1 MEQRSA
7 EWFSAR
13 LGKVTA
19 SKIDDI
25 MVKTKYGESQ
35 YTKKYK
41 LQLVTER
48 LTNKV
53 VPLFMNAAMAH
64 GVEFEDEARVEYA
77 NKMKLLIG
85 TDVREVG
92 LIDHPTIP
100 MSAASPDGMVDFP
113 NGDKD
118 GLIEIKCPQPMTH
131 TETLES
137 GVIAK
142 KYIHQM
148 QWQMACTGKKW
159 CDFVSYHPDFPKEY
173 QLFIK
178 RVERDDDL
186 ISRCEESVSNFLK
199 EVDDKIKTIKEN
211 I

>member
-53 VPLFMNAAMAH
+53 VPVFMNSAMAH

-85 TDVREVG
+85 TDVKEVG
-92 LIDHPTIP
+92 FIDHPSID
-100 MSAASPDGMVDFP
+100 MSGASPDGLV
-113 NGDKD
+113 
-118 GLIEIKCPQPMTH
+118 
-131 TETLES
+131 
-137 GVIAK
+137 
-142 KYIHQM
+142 
-148 QWQMACTGKKW
+148 GK
-159 CDFVSYHPDFPKEY
+159 
-173 QLFIK
+173 
-178 RVERDDDL
+178 ER
-186 ISRCEESVSNFLK
+186 IN
-199 EVDDKIKTIKEN
+199 
-211 I
+211 

>member
-142 KYIHQM
+142 KYIHHM

>member
-19 SKIDDI
+19 SKVDDV
-25 MVKTKYGESQ
+25 MVKVRNGEST
-35 YTKKYK
+35 YKRKYRM
-41 LQLVTER
+41 QLVTER

-53 VPLFMNAAMAH
+53 VPVFMNSAMAH
-64 GVEFEDEARVEYA
+64 GVEFEDKARVEYA

-85 TDVREVG
+85 KDVREVG
-92 LIDHPTIP
+92 FIDHPTIK
-100 MSAASPDGMVDFP
+100 MAGASPDGLVGL
-113 NGDKD
+113 N

-131 TETLES
+131 TETLQT

>member
-25 MVKTKYGESQ
+25 MTKTKYGESQ

-53 VPLFMNAAMAH
+53 VPVFMNAAMSH
-64 GVEFEDEARVEYA
+64 GVEYEDEARVQYA

-92 LIDHPTIP
+92 FIDHPTID
-100 MSAASPDGMVDFP
+100 MSGASPDGLI
-113 NGDKD
+113 GKD

-131 TETLES
+131 TETLETKE
-137 GVIAK
+137 IAK

-148 QWQMACTGKKW
+148 QWQMACTGKMW
-159 CDFVSYHPDFPKEY
+159 CEFVSYHPDFPEEY
-173 QLFIK
+173 KLFIK

-186 ISRCEESVSNFLK
+186 ISRLEEGVSNFLK
-199 EVDDKIKTIKEN
+199 EVEDKLKTIKEK
-211 I
+211 

>member
-19 SKIDDI
+19 SNVDNII
-25 MVKTKYGESQ
+25 VKVKNGES
-35 YTKKYK
+35 TYK
-41 LQLVTER
+41 RRYRMQLVTER

-53 VPLFMNAAMAH
+53 VPIFMNSAMAH
-64 GVEFEDEARVEYA
+64 GVEFEDEARVKYA

-85 TDVREVG
+85 KDVREVG
-92 LIDHPTIP
+92 FINHPTIK
-100 MSAASPDGMVDFP
+100 MAGASPDGLVGL
-113 NGDKD
+113 N

-131 TETLES
+131 TETLQT

-148 QWQMACTGKKW
+148 QWQMSCVGKDW

-178 RVERDDDL
+178 RVERDNDL
-186 ISRCEESVSNFLK
+186 IGRCEVDVINFLK
-199 EVDDKIKTIKEN
+199 EVEDIIKSIKESN
-211 I
+211 

>member
-53 VPLFMNAAMAH
+53 VPVFMNAAMAH
-64 GVEFEDEARVEYA
+64 GVEFEDKARVEYA

-92 LIDHPTIP
+92 FIDHPTIK
-100 MSAASPDGMVDFP
+100 MAGASPDGLVSL
-113 NGDKD
+113 N

-131 TETLES
+131 TETLQT

-148 QWQMACTGKKW
+148 QWQMACTGKDW

-186 ISRCEESVSNFLK
+186 ISRCEGDIQEFLTSV
-199 EVDDKIKTIKEN
+199 EDIIKSIKEN
-211 I
+211 N

>member
-53 VPLFMNAAMAH
+53 VPVFMNAAMAH
-64 GVEFEDEARVEYA
+64 GVEYEDEARVEYA

-92 LIDHPTIP
+92 LIDHPSID
-100 MSAASPDGMVDFP
+100 MSAASPDGLV
-113 NGDKD
+113 GED

-186 ISRCEESVSNFLK
+186 ISRCEESVINFLK

>member
-25 MVKTKYGESQ
+25 VIKTKSGESQ

-41 LQLVTER
+41 MQLVTER

-53 VPLFMNAAMAH
+53 VPVFMNSAMAH
-64 GVEFEDEARVEYA
+64 GVEYEDEARIEYA
-77 NKMKLLIG
+77 NFNKLLLDK
-85 TDVREVG
+85 DVREVG
-92 LIDHPTIP
+92 FIDHPKIN
-100 MSAASPDGMVDFP
+100 MSGASPDGLV
-113 NGDKD
+113 GDK

-131 TETLES
+131 TETLET
-137 GVIAK
+137 GVIAR

-148 QWQMACTGKKW
+148 QWQMACTGKEW
-159 CDFVSYHPDFPKEY
+159 CDFVSYHPDFPETYK
-173 QLFIK
+173 LFIK
-178 RVERDDDL
+178 RVSRDNDL
-186 ISRCEESVSNFLK
+186 ISHLEASVENFLK
-199 EVDDKIKTIKEN
+199 EVDDKLKTIKEN

>member
-19 SKIDDI
+19 SKVDDV
-25 MVKTKYGESQ
+25 MVKVKNGEST
-35 YTKKYK
+35 YKRKYRM
-41 LQLVTER
+41 QLVTER

-53 VPLFMNAAMAH
+53 VPVFMNSAMAH
-64 GVEFEDEARVEYA
+64 GVEFEDKARVKYA

-92 LIDHPTIP
+92 FIDHPTIK
-100 MSAASPDGMVDFP
+100 MAGASPDGLVSL
-113 NGDKD
+113 N

-131 TETLES
+131 TETLQT

-148 QWQMACTGKKW
+148 QWQMACTGKDW

-186 ISRCEESVSNFLK
+186 ISRCEGDIQEFLTSV
-199 EVDDKIKTIKEN
+199 EDIIKSIKEN
-211 I
+211 N

>member
-19 SKIDDI
+19 SKVDDV
-25 MVKTKYGESQ
+25 MVKVKNGEST
-35 YTKKYK
+35 YKRKYRM
-41 LQLVTER
+41 QLVTER

-53 VPLFMNAAMAH
+53 VPVFMNAAMAH
-64 GVEFEDEARVEYA
+64 GVEFEDKARVEYA

-92 LIDHPTIP
+92 FIDHPTIK
-100 MSAASPDGMVDFP
+100 MAGASPDGLVSL
-113 NGDKD
+113 N

-131 TETLES
+131 TETLQT

-148 QWQMACTGKKW
+148 QWQMACTGKDW

-186 ISRCEESVSNFLK
+186 ISRCEGDIQEFLTSV
-199 EVDDKIKTIKEN
+199 EDIIKSIKEN
-211 I
+211 N

>member
-25 MVKTKYGESQ
+25 MAKTKSGESQ
-35 YTKKYK
+35 YTKRYK

-64 GVEFEDEARVEYA
+64 GVEYEDEARVEYA
-77 NKMKLLIG
+77 NKMKLLID

-92 LIDHPTIP
+92 FIDHPSIH
-100 MSAASPDGMVDFP
+100 MSGASPDGLV
-113 NGDKD
+113 GKD
-118 GLIEIKCPQPMTH
+118 GLIEIKCPQPITH
-131 TETLES
+131 TETLVSSE
-137 GVIAK
+137 IAR

-159 CDFVSYHPDFPKEY
+159 CDFVSYQPSFPEDCK
-173 QLFIK
+173 LFIK

-186 ISRCEESVSNFLK
+186 IGHLEVAVSKFLS
-199 EVDDKIKTIKEN
+199 EVDDKIKSIKEN
-211 I
+211 Q

>member
-19 SKIDDI
+19 SKVDDV
-25 MVKTKYGESQ
+25 MVKVRNGEST
-35 YTKKYK
+35 YKRKYRM
-41 LQLVTER
+41 QLVTER

-53 VPLFMNAAMAH
+53 VPVFMNAAMAH
-64 GVEFEDEARVEYA
+64 GVEFEDKARVEYA

-92 LIDHPTIP
+92 FIDHPTIK
-100 MSAASPDGMVDFP
+100 MAGASPDGLVSL
-113 NGDKD
+113 N

-131 TETLES
+131 TETLQT

-148 QWQMACTGKKW
+148 QWQMACTGKDW

-186 ISRCEESVSNFLK
+186 ISRCEGDIQEFLTSV
-199 EVDDKIKTIKEN
+199 EDIIKSIKEN
-211 I
+211 N

>member
-25 MVKTKYGESQ
+25 VIKTKSGESQ

-41 LQLVTER
+41 MQLVTER

-53 VPLFMNAAMAH
+53 VPVFMNSAMAH
-64 GVEFEDEARVEYA
+64 GVEYEDEARIEYA
-77 NKMKLLIG
+77 NFNKLLLDK
-85 TDVREVG
+85 DVREVG
-92 LIDHPTIP
+92 FIDHPKIN
-100 MSAASPDGMVDFP
+100 MSGASPDGLV
-113 NGDKD
+113 GDK

-131 TETLES
+131 TETLET
-137 GVIAK
+137 GVIAR

-148 QWQMACTGKKW
+148 QWQMACTGKEW
-159 CDFVSYHPDFPKEY
+159 CDFVSYHPDFPETYK
-173 QLFIK
+173 LFIK
-178 RVERDDDL
+178 RVARDNDL
-186 ISRCEESVSNFLK
+186 ISHLEASVENFLK
-199 EVDDKIKTIKEN
+199 EVDDKLKTIKEN

>member
-25 MVKTKYGESQ
+25 VIKTKSGESQ

-41 LQLVTER
+41 MQLVTER

-53 VPLFMNAAMAH
+53 VPVFMNSAMAH
-64 GVEFEDEARVEYA
+64 GVEYEDEARIEYA
-77 NKMKLLIG
+77 NFNKLLLDK
-85 TDVREVG
+85 DVREVG
-92 LIDHPTIP
+92 FIDHPKIN
-100 MSAASPDGMVDFP
+100 MSGASPDGLV
-113 NGDKD
+113 GDK

-131 TETLES
+131 TETLET
-137 GVIAK
+137 GVIAR

-148 QWQMACTGKKW
+148 QWQMACTGKEW
-159 CDFVSYHPDFPKEY
+159 CDFVSYHPDFPEACK
-173 QLFIK
+173 LFIK
-178 RVERDDDL
+178 RVARDNDL
-186 ISRCEESVSNFLK
+186 ISHLEASVENFLK
-199 EVDDKIKTIKEN
+199 EVDDKLKTIKEN

>member
-1 MEQRSA
+1 MDQRSA

-25 MVKTKYGESQ
+25 VIKTKSGESQ

-41 LQLVTER
+41 MQLVTER

-53 VPLFMNAAMAH
+53 VPVFMNSAMAH
-64 GVEFEDEARVEYA
+64 GVEYEDEARIEYA
-77 NKMKLLIG
+77 NFNKLLLDK
-85 TDVREVG
+85 DVREVG
-92 LIDHPTIP
+92 FIDHPKID
-100 MSAASPDGMVDFP
+100 MSGASPDGLV
-113 NGDKD
+113 GDK

-131 TETLES
+131 TETLET
-137 GVIAK
+137 GVIAR

-148 QWQMACTGKKW
+148 QWQMACTGKEW
-159 CDFVSYHPDFPKEY
+159 CDFVSYHPDFPEAYK
-173 QLFIK
+173 LFIK
-178 RVERDDDL
+178 RVARDNDL
-186 ISRCEESVSNFLK
+186 ISHLEASVENFLK
-199 EVDDKIKTIKEN
+199 EVNDKLKTIKEN

>member
-92 LIDHPTIP
+92 LIDHPSID
-100 MSAASPDGMVDFP
+100 MSAASPDGLV
-113 NGDKD
+113 GED
-118 GLIEIKCPQPMTH
+118 GLIEIKCVQPMTH

-137 GVIAK
+137 GVIAR

-159 CDFVSYHPDFPKEY
+159 CDFVSYQPSFPEDCK
-173 QLFIK
+173 LFIK

-186 ISRCEESVSNFLK
+186 IGHLEVAVSKFLS
-199 EVDDKIKTIKEN
+199 EVDDKIKSIKEN
-211 I
+211 Q